1 MLTIPAA
8 ASIAN
13 GECLGF
19 WATVTAS
26 ISSGLKGLSAIS
38 VGIAATLKA
47 IGSELLELSDKSGK
61 YSSPPASLISVP
73 NGIFSSTSAVWAAFP
88 VKTIPVSAAG
98 IVSVFLNKCTV
109 LGLDKTGWCMVKE
122 WKA

>member
-38 VGIAATLKA
+38 TGIAATLKA
-47 IGSELLELSDKSGK
+47 IGSELLELSDKWGK
-61 YSSPPASLISVP
+61 YSSSHASFPSVS
-73 NGIFSSTSAVWAAFP
+73 NGISSSTSAVGTTFS
-88 VKTIPVSAAG
+88 VKTIPVSSAG
-98 IVSVFLNKCTV
+98 VFSVFLNNCTV
-109 LGLDKTGWCMVKE
+109 FGLDKTGWCMVKE